1 VSKQRKPLNQI
12 LEAFDEGAAPP
23 TGTPAPE
30 AITATDTN
38 SLAAKL
44 AKPSRKKAT
53 IRFTLDLEKPL
64 DNRLTKSATKL
75 NRSKADLV
83 RFAVERLL
91 EELEA

>member
-1 VSKQRKPLNQI
+1 MSKQRKPLDQI
-12 LEAFDEGAAPP
+12 LEAFDEGTAPATVTP
-23 TGTPAPE
+23 TTE
-30 AITATDTN
+30 ANTATDTN
-38 SLAAKL
+38 SLAAQL

-53 IRFTLDLEKPL
+53 IRFTLDLEKSL